1 MSARNP
7 LRHFARR
14 EPKPVGQL
22 SRTQIAARIHVLRQ
36 VLDLLWSQSETD
48 GGMPYRTIGT
58 GKVELIQ
65 LEQQLRDL
73 DAAQRDAA
81 VSQVARDL
89 LVAPWEVQIAAAG
102 RKEG

>member
-1 MSARNP
+1 MTRP
-7 LRHFARR
+7 
-14 EPKPVGQL
+14 QL
-22 SRTQIAARIHVLRQ
+22 CARIASLRQ
-36 VLDLLWSQSETD
+36 ALDILWSQTETD

-73 DAAQRDAA
+73 DAAQRGAA

-89 LVAPWEVQIAAAG
+89 LLAPWEVQIAAAG